1 MIAKR
6 DQQPDSIQSLT
17 DAFMGPVSDDYQAQ
31 APFQMKSLALLVR
44 EGYPLYLA
52 EALVRP
58 DYAIFK
64 TQRKPGGPGLS

>member
-1 MIAKR
+1 MITKR
-6 DQQPDSIQSLT
+6 DQKPDSIDSLT
-17 DAFMGPVSDDYQAQ
+17 DVFMGPVSDERAAQ
-31 APFQMKSLALLVR
+31 IPFQMKSLALLVR